1 MAKESMD
8 LLGLLRKRAMDAD
21 MDFLREA
28 MGVLVQA
35 IMEAEVVAKTG
46 AGYGE
51 RTADRLTQRNGYRLR
66 PWDTRVGTLDL
77 HIPKLREGS
86 YFPSLLEPRRRSDR
100 SGSGNGRAP
109 GHAAGCDGRRSRG
122 LRGAA
127 RGDRGCVD
135 QRSCR

>member
-66 PWDTRVGTLDL
+66 PW
-77 HIPKLREGS
+77 ES
-86 YFPSLLEPRRRSDR
+86 
-100 SGSGNGRAP
+100 
-109 GHAAGCDGRRSRG
+109 
-122 LRGAA
+122 
-127 RGDRGCVD
+127 
-135 QRSCR
+135 